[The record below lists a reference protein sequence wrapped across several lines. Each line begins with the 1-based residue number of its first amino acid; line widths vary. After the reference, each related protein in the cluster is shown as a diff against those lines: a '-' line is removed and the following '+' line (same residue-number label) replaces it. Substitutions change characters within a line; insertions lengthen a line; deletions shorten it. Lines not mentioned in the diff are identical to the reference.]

1 MVQVGGVVQV
11 GAKELPFPELNGG
24 VSQVCFP
31 GLVPGDRGTK
41 VKHAYV

>member
-1 MVQVGGVVQV
+1 MVQV

-24 VSQVCFP
+24 VSQAHFS

-41 VKHAYV
+41 VKHTYV